1 MKTSNKPFYKRPV
14 FWTTLIPILLVSAV
28 VIYLLVTILNSGPL
42 LKKPDQQNKPSIT
55 VTDPAATTEATL
67 PPPPS
72 NPYGP
77 EDFIMDGDKVTL
89 KTGTAV
95 MGIDVST
102 WQGNINWEKVK
113 TAGVD
118 FVMIR
123 LGYRGT
129 SVGSVFADDT
139 AVKNYE
145 GATKAGIKVGGY
157 FFSQAITEEEAIEE
171 ANFVLDMI
179 KDWDIQMPIVFDWE
193 FMGEDARTY
202 QMDARLLTD
211 CTKAFC
217 DTIRDAG
224 YDPMIYFNVN
234 QGNKL
239 LFLEELVEYK
249 FWLAMY
255 ESEMVYPYKID
266 MWQYTQTGSVS
277 GIAGDVDMNIFFTYE
292 QAPASEEAE

>member
-1 MKTSNKPFYKRPV
+1 METKKKPFYKKPV
-14 FWTTLIPILLVSAV
+14 FWTTLIPILLVLGV
-28 VIYLLVTILNSGPL
+28 VIYLLVSILQSGPL
-42 LKKPDQQNKPSIT
+42 LKKPQQITNPSIT
-55 VTDPAATTEATL
+55 IQNPTTATEATL

-77 EDFIMDGDKVTL
+77 EDFIMDGNKVTL

-95 MGIDVST
+95 LGIDVST

-113 TAGVD
+113 KSGVEY
-118 FVMIR
+118 VMIR

-145 GATKAGIKVGGY
+145 GATAAGLKVGGY
-157 FFSQAITEEEAIEE
+157 FFSQAITEQEAIEKAE
-171 ANFVLDMI
+171 FVLDMI

-217 DTIRDAG
+217 DRIREEG
-224 YDPMIYFNVN
+224 YEPMIYFNVN
-234 QGNKL
+234 QGNNL
-239 LFLEELVEYK
+239 LFLEELVEYR

-266 MWQYTQTGSVS
+266 MWQYTQTGSVP
-277 GIAGDVDMNIFFTYE
+277 GIGGNVDMNLYFTYE
-292 QAPASEEAE
+292 

>member
-1 MKTSNKPFYKRPV
+1 MQTKKKPFYKKPV
-14 FWTTLIPILLVSAV
+14 FWTTLIPILLVSVV
-28 VIYLLVTILNSGPL
+28 VIVLLSTIMGSGPIL
-42 LKKPDQQNKPSIT
+42 REPSQLSSRPTNGIS
-55 VTDPAATTEATL
+55 DSLTTPGPTL

-77 EDFIMDGDKVTL
+77 EDFIMDGNKVTL

-95 MGIDVST
+95 LGIDVST
-102 WQGNINWEKVK
+102 WQNDINWEKVK
-113 TAGVD
+113 KAGVE
-118 FVMIR
+118 FAIIR

-129 SVGSVFADDT
+129 SVGSIFADDT
-139 AVKNYE
+139 AKKNYE
-145 GATKAGIKVGGY
+145 GATNAGIKVGGY
-157 FFSQAITEEEAIEE
+157 FFSQAITVEEAIEE

-224 YDPMIYFNVN
+224 YEPMIYFNVN
-234 QGNKL
+234 QGNTL
-239 LFLEELVEYK
+239 LFLEELVEYR

-277 GIAGDVDMNIFFTYE
+277 GIAGNVDMNLYFTYE
-292 QAPASEEAE
+292 

>member
-1 MKTSNKPFYKRPV
+1 MQTKKKPFYKKPV
-14 FWTTLIPILLVSAV
+14 FWTTLIPILLVSVV
-28 VIYLLVTILNSGPL
+28 VIVLVVTIMDSGPIL
-42 LKKPDQQNKPSIT
+42 REPANLSSRPTISGSDPLTS
-55 VTDPAATTEATL
+55 TDPTL

-95 MGIDVST
+95 LGIDVST
-102 WQGNINWEKVK
+102 WQNEINWKKVK
-113 TAGVD
+113 KSGVE
-118 FVMIR
+118 FAMIR

-139 AVKNYE
+139 ALKNYE
-145 GATKAGIKVGGY
+145 GATAEGIKVGGY

-171 ANFVLDMI
+171 AKFVLDMI

-217 DTIRDAG
+217 DTIRNAG
-224 YDPMIYFNVN
+224 YEPMIYFNVN
-234 QGNKL
+234 QGNRL
-239 LFLEELVEYK
+239 LYLEELVEYK

-277 GIAGDVDMNIFFTYE
+277 GIAGNVDMNLYFTYE
-292 QAPASEEAE
+292 

>member
-1 MKTSNKPFYKRPV
+1 MTTKNKPFYKRPG
-14 FWTTLIPILLVSAV
+14 FWTTLIPIVLVSVVVIVLLVK
-28 VIYLLVTILNSGPL
+28 IKNLGPILR
-42 LKKPDQQNKPSIT
+42 KPDQTGTPSYS
-55 VTDPAATTEATL
+55 VSDPLATTEPTL

-77 EDFIMDGDKVTL
+77 EDFIMDGNKVTL
-89 KTGTAV
+89 KDGTAV
-95 MGIDVST
+95 LGIDVST

-113 TAGVD
+113 KAGVE
-118 FVMIR
+118 FAMIR

-139 AVKNYE
+139 ALKNYE

-171 ANFVLDMI
+171 AEFVLEMI

-217 DTIRDAG
+217 DTIQNAG
-224 YDPMIYFNVN
+224 YEPMIYFNVN
-234 QGNKL
+234 QGNRL
-239 LFLEELVEYK
+239 LYLEELVDYR

-255 ESEMVYPYKID
+255 ESEMVYPYRID

-277 GIAGDVDMNIFFTYE
+277 GIAGNVDMNLYFTYE
-292 QAPASEEAE
+292 